1 MAQTSAHLK
10 ACDIAASETHNK
22 REKELDYVRKDLTHL
37 NESFS
42 YIPHSLPTEL
52 ASIKREVKAK
62 TGRKLQKNAIP
73 IKEGVVVIE
82 DKTTMEDLKRFCEE
96 CRKQFGIIPLQ
107 IHIHRDEGH
116 TKSKDWKP
124 NLHAHIV
131 WRMYGEDGKNVRL
144 QREDCAEMQTIAAR
158 VLGMERG
165 KKSSKKHLSSL
176 EYKIAQMEKQAE
188 ELQSSLSEV
197 ENSLKGAF
205 EGAKEGVYDLL
216 TFKAGKKVKEAREKA
231 VEAEKKAR
239 AVISFAQKK
248 IAEETQK
255 RADAEQAKAEAE
267 KQSRTYLQQMD
278 SIKFQWRQ
286 HQSEINEIESIRSER
301 ANTMDLLSDA
311 AEIGLSAAQT
321 LTLVNNRSISLQ
333 SVTDP
338 KSGKVIQWDD
348 ERPIQLRLDQG
359 RIWARFVIGWEHVTS
374 WLMEAL
380 RNPWFKINGV
390 SNDPR
395 RHRGIGL

>member
-52 ASIKREVKAK
+52 AAIKREVKAK

-73 IKEGVVVIE
+73 IKEGVIVIE
-82 DKTTMEDLKRFCEE
+82 DKATMKDLKRFCDE

-116 TKSKDWKP
+116 IKSKDWKP

-144 QREDCAEMQTIAAR
+144 QREDCAEMQTIAAK

-205 EGAKEGVYDLL
+205 EGAKEGVYDLI

-231 VEAEKKAR
+231 VEAEKKVE

-248 IAEETQK
+248 ISEETQK

-267 KQSRTYLQQMD
+267 KQSRTYLQEMNFVK
-278 SIKFQWRQ
+278 SQWRQ
-286 HQSEINEIESIRSER
+286 HQSEINEIDSIRSER
-301 ANTMDLLSDA
+301 ANTKDILSDA
-311 AEIGLSAAQT
+311 AKIGLSAAQT
-321 LTLVNNRSISLQ
+321 LTLVNDKSISLQ

-338 KSGKVIQWDD
+338 DSGKVIQWDD
-348 ERPIQLRLDQG
+348 ERPIQLKLEQG
-359 RIWARFVIGWEHVTS
+359 RIWARFVTGWEHVTS
-374 WLMEAL
+374 WIKEAL
-380 RNPWFKINGV
+380 RNPWFKVNGV
-390 SNDPR
+390 SNDRR
-395 RHRGIGL
+395 RHRGMGI